1 MHRFLD
7 ALNTPIAVLGVLL
20 VVVVVNVFLY
30 LGYRSSEQGGGPQTT
45 RRMET
50 TQRAEPEEETKPATT
65 PQSPAE
71 RSATPSASATASAT
85 ASVTSSHSP

>member
-1 MHRFLD
+1 VHRFLD

-20 VVVVVNVFLY
+20 VVVVNVFLY
-30 LGYRSSEQGGGPQTT
+30 FDYRSSEQGGGPQTT
-45 RRMET
+45 RSMET
-50 TQRAEPEEETKPATT
+50 TQRAEPEEETKSATT

-85 ASVTSSHSP
+85 SSPSP